1 MEATGRRFYDTEH
14 EVFTMDF
21 DLLEEWENDPGIQQE
36 YPRFSWYVAACQ
48 TYQGGTLEEIRE

>member
-1 MEATGRRFYDTEH
+1 MEATGRRFYDAEH
-14 EVFTMDF
+14 GICITDF
-21 DLLEEWENDPGIQQE
+21 ELLEEWKNDPGLQQE